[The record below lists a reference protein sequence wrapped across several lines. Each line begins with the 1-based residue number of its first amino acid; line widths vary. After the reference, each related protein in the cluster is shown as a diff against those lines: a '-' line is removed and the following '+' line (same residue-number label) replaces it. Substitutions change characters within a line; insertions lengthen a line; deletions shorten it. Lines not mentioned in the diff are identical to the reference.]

1 MLEKMITFAPNS
13 YDHTLTRTGF
23 IKMTITFIIIIII
36 LVLVF
41 IVALLAF
48 RKSQQLKARA
58 NECAKEVQM
67 FHDKLQRLSDPSHL
81 FTDEE
86 LLQVKQE
93 YAPLIDKINELYD
106 SLLISKEYLDD
117 LGLKDFIRERK
128 FLNHIQLKNNQL
140 HM

>member
-23 IKMTITFIIIIII
+23 IKMTITFIIIIILL
-36 LVLVF
+36 LVL

-128 FLNHIQLKNNQL
+128 FLNHLQLKNNQL
-140 HM
+140 HK

>member
-1 MLEKMITFAPNS
+1 
-13 YDHTLTRTGF
+13 
-23 IKMTITFIIIIII
+23 MTITFIIIIII

>member
-1 MLEKMITFAPNS
+1 MSTFATYLNG
-13 YDHTLTRTGF
+13 HTITRTGIIYMNIF
-23 IKMTITFIIIIII
+23 LIIIIII

-41 IVALLAF
+41 IAGLLAF
-48 RKSQQLKARA
+48 RKSQQLKAKA

-67 FHDKLQRLSDPSHL
+67 LRDKLQKLSDPSHL

-86 LLQVKQE
+86 MLQVKQE
-93 YAPLIDKINELYD
+93 YAPLIDRINELYD

-140 HM
+140 HK

>member
-1 MLEKMITFAPNS
+1 MLEKMITFGPNL
-13 YDHTLTRTGF
+13 YDHILTRTGF